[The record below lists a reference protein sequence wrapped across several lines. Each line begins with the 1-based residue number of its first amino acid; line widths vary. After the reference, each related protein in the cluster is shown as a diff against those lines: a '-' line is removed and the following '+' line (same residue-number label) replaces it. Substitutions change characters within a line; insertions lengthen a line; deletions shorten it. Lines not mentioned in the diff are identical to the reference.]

1 MNPTLLKSQPWRFMP
16 GDEVY
21 VRSKEWAPTATGIIT
36 GQIQSQPCE
45 LTVGFR
51 SRPGRTFPAYFVV
64 DSDGKEWQVPQVRL
78 SKQPVVE
85 K

>member
-21 VRSKEWAPTATGIIT
+21 VRGWDPSTTAMIT
-36 GQIQSQPCE
+36 GQIQPQPCE
-45 LTVGFR
+45 LEIGFR
-51 SRPGRTFPAYFVV
+51 TRPGRTLPAYFVV
-64 DSDGKEWQVPQVRL
+64 DSDGHEWQVPQILL

>member
-21 VRSKEWAPTATGIIT
+21 VRSKEWAPTATGIVT
-36 GQIQSQPCE
+36 GQIQPRSCE
-45 LTVGFR
+45 VTTGLGTR
-51 SRPGRTFPAYFVV
+51 RGRTFPAYFVV
-64 DSDGKEWQVPQVRL
+64 DSDGHEWQVPQVML
-78 SKQPVVE
+78 SRQPVVE